1 MLSNCVPLLF
11 FFLGILWAEYIN
23 PLCESVVQFIMT
35 WIEAKRTKYSMTI
48 AASQIDIQKLAM
60 PEERPSRQIGFV
72 IDTEEEDYYEE
83 EFEEDDV

>member
-1 MLSNCVPLLF
+1 
-11 FFLGILWAEYIN
+11 
-23 PLCESVVQFIMT
+23 
-35 WIEAKRTKYSMTI
+35 MTI